1 MTQPNYTTEHREA
14 LREQI
19 LKVATREFTTI
30 GVKSVKMDDIA
41 RKLKISKRTL
51 YEIYDNKE
59 QLLLESVAR
68 RIHEFDATLERFD
81 SSGEKQVIDILLEF
95 YRLQMEELRDMNP
108 VYYEDLH
115 KYPRVMSFLEQVNK
129 EHKAHSKD
137 FFKRGVL
144 EGYFRNDF
152 NYELISLLG
161 NNVMQNVME
170 SKLYNTYSLQDIF
183 RNVVMLF
190 IRGLCTAR
198 AFWNSTASWRAGRKV
213 LSFPITDGL
222 NANGGLG

>member
-81 SSGEKQVIDILLEF
+81 SSGEKQVIDIILEF

-144 EGYFRNDF
+144 EGYFRNEF

-190 IRGLCTAR
+190 IRGLCTAKGIQELDRQLESR
-198 AFWNSTASWRAGRKV
+198 A
-213 LSFPITDGL
+213 
-222 NANGGLG
+222 

>member
-1 MTQPNYTTEHREA
+1 MTQANYTTEHREA

-170 SKLYNTYSLQDIF
+170 CKLYNTYSLQDIF

-190 IRGLCTAR
+190 IRGLCTAKGILELDRQLESR
-198 AFWNSTASWRAGRKV
+198 A
-213 LSFPITDGL
+213 
-222 NANGGLG
+222 

>member
-129 EHKAHSKD
+129 EHKAHCKD

-144 EGYFRNDF
+144 EG
-152 NYELISLLG
+152 
-161 NNVMQNVME
+161 
-170 SKLYNTYSLQDIF
+170 
-183 RNVVMLF
+183 
-190 IRGLCTAR
+190 
-198 AFWNSTASWRAGRKV
+198 
-213 LSFPITDGL
+213 
-222 NANGGLG
+222 

>member
-190 IRGLCTAR
+190 IRGLCTAKGILELDR
-198 AFWNSTASWRAGRKV
+198 QLESGA
-213 LSFPITDGL
+213 
-222 NANGGLG
+222 

>member
-1 MTQPNYTTEHREA
+1 M
-14 LREQI
+14 
-19 LKVATREFTTI
+19 KVATREFTTI

-81 SSGEKQVIDILLEF
+81 SSGEKQVIDIILEF

-190 IRGLCTAR
+190 IRGLCTAKGIQELDR
-198 AFWNSTASWRAGRKV
+198 QLESWA
-213 LSFPITDGL
+213 
-222 NANGGLG
+222 

>member
-1 MTQPNYTTEHREA
+1 MTQPNYTTEHRKA

-190 IRGLCTAR
+190 IRGLCTAKGILELDRQLESR
-198 AFWNSTASWRAGRKV
+198 A
-213 LSFPITDGL
+213 
-222 NANGGLG
+222 

>member
-1 MTQPNYTTEHREA
+1 MTQANYTTEHREA
-14 LREQI
+14 LRVQI

-190 IRGLCTAR
+190 IRGLCTAKGIQELDRQLESR
-198 AFWNSTASWRAGRKV
+198 A
-213 LSFPITDGL
+213 
-222 NANGGLG
+222 

>member
-1 MTQPNYTTEHREA
+1 M
-14 LREQI
+14 
-19 LKVATREFTTI
+19 KVATREFTTI

-81 SSGEKQVIDILLEF
+81 SSGEKQVIDIILEF

-144 EGYFRNDF
+144 EGYFRNEF

-190 IRGLCTAR
+190 IRGLCTAKGILELDRQLESR
-198 AFWNSTASWRAGRKV
+198 A
-213 LSFPITDGL
+213 
-222 NANGGLG
+222 

>member
-81 SSGEKQVIDILLEF
+81 SSGEKQVIDIILEF
-95 YRLQMEELRDMNP
+95 YRLQMEELHDMNP

-190 IRGLCTAR
+190 IRGLCTAKGILELDRQLESR
-198 AFWNSTASWRAGRKV
+198 A
-213 LSFPITDGL
+213 
-222 NANGGLG
+222 

>member
-81 SSGEKQVIDILLEF
+81 SSGEKQVIDIILEF
-95 YRLQMEELRDMNP
+95 YRLQMEDLRDMNP

-190 IRGLCTAR
+190 IRGLCTAKGIQELDRQLESR
-198 AFWNSTASWRAGRKV
+198 A
-213 LSFPITDGL
+213 
-222 NANGGLG
+222 

>member
-1 MTQPNYTTEHREA
+1 MTQPNYITEHREA

-81 SSGEKQVIDILLEF
+81 SSGEKQVIDIILEF

-190 IRGLCTAR
+190 IRGLCTAKGIQELDRQLESR
-198 AFWNSTASWRAGRKV
+198 A
-213 LSFPITDGL
+213 
-222 NANGGLG
+222 

>member
-68 RIHEFDATLERFD
+68 RIHEFDATLERFV

-190 IRGLCTAR
+190 IRGLCTAKGILELDRQLESR
-198 AFWNSTASWRAGRKV
+198 A
-213 LSFPITDGL
+213 
-222 NANGGLG
+222 

>member
-41 RKLKISKRTL
+41 LKLKISKRTL

-190 IRGLCTAR
+190 IRGLCTAKGILELDRQLESR
-198 AFWNSTASWRAGRKV
+198 A
-213 LSFPITDGL
+213 
-222 NANGGLG
+222 

>member
-1 MTQPNYTTEHREA
+1 M
-14 LREQI
+14 
-19 LKVATREFTTI
+19 KVATREFTTI

-129 EHKAHSKD
+129 EHKAHSKN

-190 IRGLCTAR
+190 IRGLCTAKGILELDRQLESR
-198 AFWNSTASWRAGRKV
+198 A
-213 LSFPITDGL
+213 
-222 NANGGLG
+222 

>member
-1 MTQPNYTTEHREA
+1 M
-14 LREQI
+14 
-19 LKVATREFTTI
+19 KVATREFTTI

-81 SSGEKQVIDILLEF
+81 SSGEKQVIDIILEF

-161 NNVMQNVME
+161 NNVMQNVLE

-190 IRGLCTAR
+190 IRGLCTAKGIQELDRQLESR
-198 AFWNSTASWRAGRKV
+198 A
-213 LSFPITDGL
+213 
-222 NANGGLG
+222 

>member
-1 MTQPNYTTEHREA
+1 M
-14 LREQI
+14 
-19 LKVATREFTTI
+19 KVATREFTTI

-59 QLLLESVAR
+59 QLLLESVVR

-190 IRGLCTAR
+190 IRGLCTAKGILELDRQLESR
-198 AFWNSTASWRAGRKV
+198 A
-213 LSFPITDGL
+213 
-222 NANGGLG
+222 

>member
-1 MTQPNYTTEHREA
+1 MTQLNYTTEHREA

-137 FFKRGVL
+137 FFKRGVQ

-190 IRGLCTAR
+190 IRGLCTAKGIQELDRQLESR
-198 AFWNSTASWRAGRKV
+198 A
-213 LSFPITDGL
+213 
-222 NANGGLG
+222 

>member
-1 MTQPNYTTEHREA
+1 M
-14 LREQI
+14 
-19 LKVATREFTTI
+19 KVATREFTTI

-161 NNVMQNVME
+161 NNVMQNVKE

-190 IRGLCTAR
+190 IRGLCTAKGILELDRQLESR
-198 AFWNSTASWRAGRKV
+198 A
-213 LSFPITDGL
+213 
-222 NANGGLG
+222 

>member
-161 NNVMQNVME
+161 NNVMQNVVE

-190 IRGLCTAR
+190 IRGLCTAKGIQELDRQLESR
-198 AFWNSTASWRAGRKV
+198 A
-213 LSFPITDGL
+213 
-222 NANGGLG
+222 

>member
-190 IRGLCTAR
+190 IRGLCTAKGIQELDR
-198 AFWNSTASWRAGRKV
+198 QLESWA
-213 LSFPITDGL
+213 
-222 NANGGLG
+222 

>member
-81 SSGEKQVIDILLEF
+81 SSGKKQVIDIILEF

-190 IRGLCTAR
+190 IRGLCTAKGILELDRQLESR
-198 AFWNSTASWRAGRKV
+198 A
-213 LSFPITDGL
+213 
-222 NANGGLG
+222 

>member
-81 SSGEKQVIDILLEF
+81 SSGEKQVIDIILEF

-161 NNVMQNVME
+161 NNVMQNVLE

-190 IRGLCTAR
+190 IRGLCTAKGIQELDRQLESR
-198 AFWNSTASWRAGRKV
+198 A
-213 LSFPITDGL
+213 
-222 NANGGLG
+222 

>member
-161 NNVMQNVME
+161 NNVMQM
-170 SKLYNTYSLQDIF
+170 
-183 RNVVMLF
+183 
-190 IRGLCTAR
+190 
-198 AFWNSTASWRAGRKV
+198 
-213 LSFPITDGL
+213 
-222 NANGGLG
+222 

>member
-81 SSGEKQVIDILLEF
+81 SSGEKQVIDIILEF

-129 EHKAHSKD
+129 EHKAHRKD

-190 IRGLCTAR
+190 IRGLCTAKGILELDRQLESR
-198 AFWNSTASWRAGRKV
+198 A
-213 LSFPITDGL
+213 
-222 NANGGLG
+222 

>member
-183 RNVVMLF
+183 RNVVMMF
-190 IRGLCTAR
+190 IRGLCTAKGILELDRQLESR
-198 AFWNSTASWRAGRKV
+198 A
-213 LSFPITDGL
+213 
-222 NANGGLG
+222 

>member
-129 EHKAHSKD
+129 EHKAHSQD
-137 FFKRGVL
+137 FFKRGVQ

-190 IRGLCTAR
+190 IRGLCTAKGIQELDRQLESR
-198 AFWNSTASWRAGRKV
+198 A
-213 LSFPITDGL
+213 
-222 NANGGLG
+222 

>member
-1 MTQPNYTTEHREA
+1 M
-14 LREQI
+14 
-19 LKVATREFTTI
+19 KVATREFTTI

-81 SSGEKQVIDILLEF
+81 SSGEKQVIDIILEF

-190 IRGLCTAR
+190 IRGLCTAKGILELDRQLESR
-198 AFWNSTASWRAGRKV
+198 A
-213 LSFPITDGL
+213 
-222 NANGGLG
+222 

>member
-1 MTQPNYTTEHREA
+1 MTQPNYTTEQREA

-190 IRGLCTAR
+190 IRGLCTAKGILELDRQLESR
-198 AFWNSTASWRAGRKV
+198 A
-213 LSFPITDGL
+213 
-222 NANGGLG
+222 

>member
-30 GVKSVKMDDIA
+30 GVKSVKMDDSA

-190 IRGLCTAR
+190 IRGLCTAKGILELDRQLESR
-198 AFWNSTASWRAGRKV
+198 A
-213 LSFPITDGL
+213 
-222 NANGGLG
+222 

>member
-30 GVKSVKMDDIA
+30 GVKSVKMDDIS

-190 IRGLCTAR
+190 IRGLCTAKGIQELDRQLESR
-198 AFWNSTASWRAGRKV
+198 A
-213 LSFPITDGL
+213 
-222 NANGGLG
+222 

>member
-170 SKLYNTYSLQDIF
+170 SKLYKTYSLQDIF

-190 IRGLCTAR
+190 IRGLCTAKGILELDRQLESR
-198 AFWNSTASWRAGRKV
+198 A
-213 LSFPITDGL
+213 
-222 NANGGLG
+222 

>member
-68 RIHEFDATLERFD
+68 RVHEFDATLERFD
-81 SSGEKQVIDILLEF
+81 SSGEKQVIDIILEF

-190 IRGLCTAR
+190 IRGLCTAKGILELDRQLESR
-198 AFWNSTASWRAGRKV
+198 A
-213 LSFPITDGL
+213 
-222 NANGGLG
+222 